1 MGSISRNVHT
11 KPVSTHSAPPHHLNK
26 MYRYL
31 LYERSN
37 FDKNISNFACFN
49 IPILDSLFQV
59 HQKVVT
65 KRFNFQNVFEDFFK
79 ILLWHNVWFKNKLS
93 ESNIKHVQNCI
104 ESFFCGENFSGC
116 KVGFVLWFTLIVT
129 WTFVIVFFWF
139 WPKNKRN
146 NLWFLIFIF
155 SCLIASK
162 LYLLDT
168 IQDFFSNFRIK
179 WQLNWEK
186 NSTFP

>member
-1 MGSISRNVHT
+1 M
-11 KPVSTHSAPPHHLNK
+11 
-26 MYRYL
+26 
-31 LYERSN
+31 N
-37 FDKNISNFACFN
+37 FDFKLYTNPSLESLKDLNS
-49 IPILDSLFQV
+49 LDSLFQV

-116 KVGFVLWFTLIVT
+116 KVGFVLWLTLIVT

-146 NLWFLIFIF
+146 NIWFLILC
-155 SCLIASK
+155 SCLIASN
-162 LYLLDT
+162 LYLT
-168 IQDFFSNFRIK
+168 
-179 WQLNWEK
+179 
-186 NSTFP
+186 

>member
-1 MGSISRNVHT
+1 MSNSGQHT
-11 KPVSTHSAPPHHLNK
+11 EIIVLFDGYSAVAQICYYILKKYHPKVPQLLG
-26 MYRYL
+26 YL

-116 KVGFVLWFTLIVT
+116 KVGFVLWLTLIVT

-146 NLWFLIFIF
+146 NVWFLILC
-155 SCLIASK
+155 SCLIASN
-162 LYLLDT
+162 LYLT
-168 IQDFFSNFRIK
+168 
-179 WQLNWEK
+179 
-186 NSTFP
+186 